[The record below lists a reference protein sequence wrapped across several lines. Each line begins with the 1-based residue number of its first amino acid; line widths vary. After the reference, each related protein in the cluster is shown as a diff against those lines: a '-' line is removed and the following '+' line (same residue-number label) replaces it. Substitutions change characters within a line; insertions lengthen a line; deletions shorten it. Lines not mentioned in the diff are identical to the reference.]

1 MASSSLYRQQ
11 LLTRLGLTFT
21 VVTPAI
27 DESPRPDEVP
37 EKLVGRLAQTKAV
50 AVAQQRADAIV
61 IGADQVALLGNGVL
75 GKPGSHEAAVQQLMA
90 ASGRW
95 LNFLTGLCL
104 VDPSRGVQLGIVPFS
119 VLLRRLT
126 RHQIE
131 SYVRLEKPYDCAGSF
146 KAESLGIALFQRM
159 KGDDPTALIGLPLI
173 TLVEMFNGVGID
185 VLATD
190 RAGT

>member
-61 IGADQVALLGNGVL
+61 IGADQVALLGNRVL

-90 ASGRW
+90 SSGRW